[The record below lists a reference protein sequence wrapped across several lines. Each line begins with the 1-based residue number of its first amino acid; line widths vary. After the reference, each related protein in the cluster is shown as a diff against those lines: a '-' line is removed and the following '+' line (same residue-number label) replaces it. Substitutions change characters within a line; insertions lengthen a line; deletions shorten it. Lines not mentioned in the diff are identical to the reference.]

1 MNESYYTHH
10 EVLSRLIKYCHQDA
24 ESAMRVYERL
34 IVGKQRSMEL
44 PDGKV
49 TLSPR
54 QLEELVER
62 FSSEVGPELWT
73 SKRGKY

>member
-24 ESAMRVYERL
+24 ESAMQVYDRL
-34 IVGKQRSMEL
+34 VVDKQRSFEL

-49 TLSPR
+49 TLSQR
-54 QLEELVER
+54 QLEEFVER
-62 FSSEVGPELWT
+62 FSSEVGPELWK
-73 SKRGKY
+73 SKSGKF